1 MKRLNSFFRR
11 TSAGVLAVAVVAIG
25 ASALA
30 QETVPVT
37 DESHVIH
44 IIASTSTAPQHISLA
59 LNKAVVIE
67 LDRDA
72 RDVLIANPQ
81 IADAVVR
88 TPRRIFVMA
97 MKIGQ
102 TNAMFMD
109 AQGKQIAALEIAVGS
124 DVANLNDQIAHE
136 LPDAKVKAQSLNDNI
151 VLSGSVSNIQ
161 EASRAQSLA
170 ERFTGSP
177 DKVVNNLS
185 IEQHQQVLIQV
196 RVSEMSRTISKQ
208 FGFNLSG
215 ALNAA
220 GVPISLSTGNQFSLV
235 GRALSDLSGGQ
246 VGNVC
251 AGAFSPN
258 TTSTTTATLN
268 TSNSTTQSL
277 TNTTTA
283 INNTSDNPSLLAPG
297 IANGKTTLGS
307 AVQTIVGGL
316 PSVAQTVTTN
326 VPCSS
331 PNNLQGMVQ
340 ALERVGLT
348 HTLAEP
354 NLTAVSGET
363 AKFLAGGE
371 FPVPVGRDRDGNITI
386 EFKPFGVGLSFTPV
400 VLSKGRISL
409 QISTEVSE
417 LTTTGAFTLS
427 GGSSTG
433 LTLPALAVRRAQ
445 TTVELP
451 SGGSLAIGGLIQQQT
466 KQNLDAFPGVKD
478 LPVLGALFRSR
489 DFQNN
494 ESELVVTVSAY
505 LVNPVAPTLLARP
518 DDGYVVPTDAETM
531 LLGRLNAVYGKGSKV
546 TPDVPKNTVG
556 YIVQ

>member
-1 MKRLNSFFRR
+1 MKHLNSFFRR
-11 TSAGVLAVAVVAIG
+11 TSAGVFAVAAAAIG

-30 QETVPVT
+30 QEPVPVT
-37 DESHVIH
+37 DESRVIH
-44 IIASTSTAPQHISLA
+44 ITASASTAPQHISLA
-59 LNKAVVIE
+59 LNKAAVIE

-72 RDVLIANPQ
+72 RDVFVANPL

-88 TPRRIFVMA
+88 TPRRIFIMS

-102 TNAMFMD
+102 TNAIFMD
-109 AQGKQIAALEIAVGS
+109 AQGKQIAALEIVVGS
-124 DVANLNDQIAHE
+124 DVTNLNDQLAHE
-136 LPDAKVKAQSLNDNI
+136 LPDAKVKAQALNDNV
-151 VLSGSVSNIQ
+151 VLSGSVSSVQ

-177 DKVVNNLS
+177 EKVVNNLT
-185 IEQHQQVLIQV
+185 IEQRQQVLIQV
-196 RVSEMSRTISKQ
+196 RVSEISRNISKQ
-208 FGFNLSG
+208 FGLNLSG
-215 ALNAA
+215 AVNAA
-220 GVPISLSTGNQFSLV
+220 GIPIAVSTGNQFSLV

-246 VGNVC
+246 FGNAC
-251 AGAFSPN
+251 AGAFSPTRTIN
-258 TTSTTTATLN
+258 TTSTLN
-268 TSNSTTQSL
+268 ASNSTTQSL
-277 TNTTTA
+277 TNSTTS
-283 INNTSDNPSLLAPG
+283 INNASTNPNLLAPG
-297 IANGKTTLGS
+297 SADGVSTIGQ
-307 AVQTIVGGL
+307 AVQTVVGGL
-316 PSVAQTVTTN
+316 PAVTQIIQTNT
-326 VPCSS
+326 PCAS

-340 ALERVGLT
+340 ALERIGLT

-371 FPVPVGRDRDGNITI
+371 FPVPVARDRDGNITV
-386 EFKPFGVGLSFTPV
+386 EFKQFGVGLSFTPV

-417 LTTTGAFTLS
+417 LTTAGSFILGGGTS
-427 GGSSTG
+427 GG

-466 KQNLDAFPGVKD
+466 KQNLDAFPGMKD

-494 ESELVVTVSAY
+494 ESELVVTVTAY
-505 LVNPVAPTLLARP
+505 LVNPVAPTQLARP
-518 DDGYVVPTDAETM
+518 DDGYAVPTDLETM
-531 LLGRLNAVYGKGSKV
+531 LLGRVNAVYDKGSKV
-546 TPDVPKNTVG
+546 TAEVPKNAIG